1 MRRFA
6 LKFDQLKRDYGDA
19 KMSTAK
25 TKPDPVR
32 ISEFTGPEED
42 KAEST
47 ASLRSKIDLAHV
59 EKVGL
64 EIFLLSLGM
73 MLILTL
79 SLALLMVPII
89 FWQRSPEVLEDVWR
103 KGFYGFLALSL
114 LFDFYLIQRQ
124 MTLRKLRLQL
134 AEQRSDQEI
143 LKTAKKMDEAL
154 LRSIG
159 EGVFAVDSQERLIL
173 VNQLAEEWSGIQG
186 RQAIRKPYREV
197 LHFENLTVENFVEQA
212 MKTKE
217 GVQVDRG
224 ASLIRPDG
232 SRMSVSILASPV
244 LDEDEVRG
252 CIVVFRDTTEQR
264 ALYQMKTD
272 FVSIASHQLR
282 TPLTGLRWYSST
294 LAEGQA
300 GALNPEQ
307 QELLKEIER
316 CVDRMVVLVD
326 NLLDVARLDQG
337 TLQLDLVP
345 VSLAELLA
353 DAVRSLEP
361 KAQNFNVSLTVD
373 DGIASLPT
381 VRADK
386 LRLTEVIHNLV
397 DNAIRYTPEQGT
409 VKVMARQEGKEI
421 IISIS
426 DTGVGIPE
434 AERPRLFKKFS
445 RIENPLS
452 NRERGSGLGLYFAKG
467 VVEKHGGKISLRSG
481 VGKGSTFYVSLPL

>member
-1 MRRFA
+1 
-6 LKFDQLKRDYGDA
+6 
-19 KMSTAK
+19 
-25 TKPDPVR
+25 
-32 ISEFTGPEED
+32 
-42 KAEST
+42 
-47 ASLRSKIDLAHV
+47 
-59 EKVGL
+59 
-64 EIFLLSLGM
+64 
-73 MLILTL
+73 
-79 SLALLMVPII
+79 
-89 FWQRSPEVLEDVWR
+89 
-103 KGFYGFLALSL
+103 
-114 LFDFYLIQRQ
+114 
-124 MTLRKLRLQL
+124 
-134 AEQRSDQEI
+134 
-143 LKTAKKMDEAL
+143 
-154 LRSIG
+154 
-159 EGVFAVDSQERLIL
+159 
-173 VNQLAEEWSGIQG
+173 
-186 RQAIRKPYREV
+186 
-197 LHFENLTVENFVEQA
+197 
-212 MKTKE
+212 
-217 GVQVDRG
+217 
-224 ASLIRPDG
+224 
-232 SRMSVSILASPV
+232 
-244 LDEDEVRG
+244 VRG